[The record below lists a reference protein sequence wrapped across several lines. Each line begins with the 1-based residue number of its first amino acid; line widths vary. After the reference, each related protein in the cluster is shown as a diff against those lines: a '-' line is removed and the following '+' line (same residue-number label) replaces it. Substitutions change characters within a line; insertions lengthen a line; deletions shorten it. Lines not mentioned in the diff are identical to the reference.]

1 MKNLKTNP
9 LKTETMKQ
17 IKIAFTALCAALF
30 AAACSNDNVQNNQE
44 QGKIVDR
51 TRLTAFTMGDEGT
64 RTTADYDGTGISFY
78 WTKDDRLWVNKN
90 TNPMLPADLEQ
101 DADNEINAAINGG
114 ATKVATSKFYFNGTF
129 TEPEYIVRYTGKNGK
144 KDKVTIA
151 TTQAQPNFSDATHLG
166 ESGDCGVGKA
176 TRNGGKY
183 YFTLQHKAAYLTFI
197 PHTSLWYMTARL
209 TQVKVTAEKAIAGEF
224 NFTDTGIDLASRPA
238 ADPSNQSI
246 TLTVNGRMNQLRTR
260 VDSKAFIMVVAP
272 GTYSKLT
279 VEYSLYDNFTK
290 KTGIIKKEYANVTL
304 TPGKNQKITPD
315 LVLPIVRPSVGTWT
329 AYSGAA
335 NINQAMWYIH
345 RGDPKYDLTY
355 SYAIPFQMASREMFH
370 VYTGGLWML
379 KKDHIPGFNAATAHN
394 GVNYSGGGVN
404 NYGFALAEGRPSDA
418 EISKYF
424 FIPFARP
431 LSQSQYT
438 QPDRDRYLPM
448 QGCRYRLSNVNEI
461 FAVDLVNV
469 PGTVIPPPNIGIG
482 THLSENRDPYL
493 YVQ

>member
-1 MKNLKTNP
+1 
-9 LKTETMKQ
+9 MKQ
-17 IKIAFTALCAALF
+17 IKIAFTALYAALF

-51 TRLTAFTMGDEGT
+51 TRLTAFTMGGEGT

-151 TTQAQPNFSDATHLG
+151 TTQAQPYFNDATHLG

-197 PHTSLWYMTARL
+197 PHTSLWFMGTVFL
-209 TQVKVTAEKAIAGEF
+209 KQIKVTADQAIAGEF
-224 NFTDTGIDLASRPA
+224 DFTDTGIDVASRPA
-238 ADPSNQSI
+238 ATPANQSI

-260 VDSKAFIMVVAP
+260 IDSKAFIMVVAP

-345 RGDPKYDLTY
+345 RGDPKYDLTH
-355 SYAIPFQMASREMFH
+355 SYAIPFQIGSREMFH

-418 EISKYF
+418 DISKYF
-424 FIPFARP
+424 FTP
-431 LSQSQYT
+431 LVSPQQFS
-438 QPDRDRYLPM
+438 
-448 QGCRYRLSNVNEI
+448 GSRYRFLPSNGIRCWTSTSAGPAGHMGEV
-461 FAVDLVNV
+461 FAVDLVPTGNDAV
-469 PGTVIPPPNIGIG
+469 PPPNIGIG
-482 THLSENRDPYL
+482 VNYNTIKMQYL

>member
-1 MKNLKTNP
+1 
-9 LKTETMKQ
+9 MKQ

-183 YFTLQHKAAYLTFI
+183 SFTLQHKAAYLTFI
-197 PHTSLWYMTARL
+197 PHTSLWYMSARL

-224 NFTDTGIDLASRPA
+224 DFTDTGIDLASRPA
-238 ADPSNQSI
+238 ATPANQSI
-246 TLTVNGRMNQLRTR
+246 TLTVGAPQHMNTFRTR
-260 VDSKAFIMVVAP
+260 VDSKALIMVVAP

-279 VEYSLYDNFTK
+279 VEYSLYDQFTK

-315 LVLPIVRPSVGTWT
+315 LVLPIIRPSVGTWT

-345 RGDPKYDLTY
+345 RGDPKYDLTH
-355 SYAIPFQMASREMFH
+355 SYLIPFKMSPSAPERFF

-418 EISKYF
+418 DISKYF
-424 FIPFARP
+424 FTP
-431 LSQSQYT
+431 LVSPQQLS
-438 QPDRDRYLPM
+438 
-448 QGCRYRLSNVNEI
+448 GNRYRFLPSNGIRCWTSTSAGPAGHMGEV
-461 FAVDLVNV
+461 FAVDLVPTGNDAV
-469 PGTVIPPPNIGIG
+469 PPPNIGIG
-482 THLSENRDPYL
+482 VNYNTIKMQYL

>member
-1 MKNLKTNP
+1 
-9 LKTETMKQ
+9 MKQ

-151 TTQAQPNFSDATHLG
+151 TTQAQPNFNDATHLG

-197 PHTSLWYMTARL
+197 PHTSLLYAYARL

-238 ADPSNQSI
+238 ATPANQSI
-246 TLTVNGRMNQLRTR
+246 TLTLGTSQHMGTLRTR
-260 VDSKAFIMVVAP
+260 VDSKALIMVVAP

-290 KTGIIKKEYANVTL
+290 QTGVIKKEYANVTL

-315 LVLPIVRPSVGTWT
+315 LVLPILRP
-329 AYSGAA
+329 YSGQWTQMPA
-335 NINQAMWYIH
+335 NVANLNQAMWYIH
-345 RGDPKYDLTY
+345 RGDPKYDLAY
-355 SYAIPFQMASREMFH
+355 SYVIPYKVIATAPERFI
-370 VYTGGLWML
+370 VYTGGLWLL
-379 KKDHIPGFNAATAHN
+379 KKDNIPGFSATVAHN
-394 GVNYSGGGVN
+394 GANYTGGVN
-404 NYGFALAEGRPSDA
+404 NYAFPLAEGRPADA
-418 EISKYF
+418 DISKYF
-424 FIPFARP
+424 FTPFVIPEN
-431 LSQSQYT
+431 QSSHAV
-438 QPDRDRYLPM
+438 PIKDRYKPVK
-448 QGCRYRLSNVNEI
+448 GFRLWTSTTGGAPYHMGEV
-461 FAVDLVNV
+461 FAGDLQPTGND
-469 PGTVIPPPNIGIG
+469 VIPPPNIGIG
-482 THLSENRDPYL
+482 VNYNTVRMPFLFI
-493 YVQ
+493 Q

>member
-1 MKNLKTNP
+1 
-9 LKTETMKQ
+9 MKQ

-151 TTQAQPNFSDATHLG
+151 TTQAQPNFNDATHLG

-197 PHTSLWYMTARL
+197 PHTSLLYAYARL

-238 ADPSNQSI
+238 ATPANQSI
-246 TLTVNGRMNQLRTR
+246 TLTLGTSQHMGTLRTR
-260 VDSKAFIMVVAP
+260 VDSKALIMVVAP

-279 VEYSLYDNFTK
+279 VEYSLYDQFTK

-315 LVLPIVRPSVGTWT
+315 LVLPIIRPSVGTWT

-345 RGDPKYDLTY
+345 RGDPKYDLTH
-355 SYAIPFQMASREMFH
+355 SYLIPFKMSPSAPERFF

-418 EISKYF
+418 DISKYF
-424 FIPFARP
+424 FTP
-431 LSQSQYT
+431 LVSPQQLS
-438 QPDRDRYLPM
+438 
-448 QGCRYRLSNVNEI
+448 GNRYRFLPSNGIRCWTSTSAGPAGHMGEV
-461 FAVDLVNV
+461 FAVDLVPTGNDAV
-469 PGTVIPPPNIGIG
+469 PPPNIGIG
-482 THLSENRDPYL
+482 VNYNTIKMQYL

>member
-1 MKNLKTNP
+1 
-9 LKTETMKQ
+9 MKQ

-44 QGKIVDR
+44 QGKSIDR

-151 TTQAQPNFSDATHLG
+151 TTQAQPNLSDATHLG

-197 PHTSLWYMTARL
+197 PHTSLWFMGTVFLR
-209 TQVKVTAEKAIAGEF
+209 QIKVTADQAIAGEF
-224 NFTDTGIDLASRPA
+224 DFTDTGIDPASRPA
-238 ADPSNQSI
+238 ATPANQSI
-246 TLTVNGRMNQLRTR
+246 TLTLNGRMNQLRTR
-260 VDSKAFIMVVAP
+260 VNSKALIMVVAP

-335 NINQAMWYIH
+335 NLNQAMWYIH
-345 RGDPKYDLTY
+345 RGDPKYDLTH
-355 SYAIPFQMASREMFH
+355 SYAIPIQIGSREMFH

-418 EISKYF
+418 DISKYF
-424 FIPFARP
+424 FTP
-431 LSQSQYT
+431 LVSPQQY
-438 QPDRDRYLPM
+438 L
-448 QGCRYRLSNVNEI
+448 GNRYRFLPANGIRCWTSTSAGPAGHMGEV
-461 FAVDLVNV
+461 FAIDLVPTGNDAV
-469 PGTVIPPPNIGIG
+469 PPPNIGIG
-482 THLSENRDPYL
+482 VNYNTIKMQYL

>member
-1 MKNLKTNP
+1 
-9 LKTETMKQ
+9 MKQ

-197 PHTSLWYMTARL
+197 PHTSLWYMSARL

-224 NFTDTGIDLASRPA
+224 DFTDTGIDLASRPA
-238 ADPSNQSI
+238 ATPANQSI
-246 TLTVNGRMNQLRTR
+246 TLTVGAPQHMNTFRTR
-260 VDSKAFIMVVAP
+260 VDSKALIMVVAP

-279 VEYSLYDNFTK
+279 VEYSLYDQFTK

-315 LVLPIVRPSVGTWT
+315 LVLPIIRPSVGTWT

-345 RGDPKYDLTY
+345 RGDPKYDLTH
-355 SYAIPFQMASREMFH
+355 SYLIPFKMSPSAPERFF

-418 EISKYF
+418 DISKYF
-424 FIPFARP
+424 FTP
-431 LSQSQYT
+431 LVSPQQLS
-438 QPDRDRYLPM
+438 
-448 QGCRYRLSNVNEI
+448 GNRYRFLPSNGIRCWTSTSAGPAGHMGEV
-461 FAVDLVNV
+461 FAVDLVPTGNDAV
-469 PGTVIPPPNIGIG
+469 PPPNIGIG
-482 THLSENRDPYL
+482 VNYNTIKMQYL

>member
-1 MKNLKTNP
+1 
-9 LKTETMKQ
+9 MKQ

-44 QGKIVDR
+44 QGKSIDR

-151 TTQAQPNFSDATHLG
+151 TTQTQPNFNDATHLG

-197 PHTSLWYMTARL
+197 PHTSLWFMGTVFL
-209 TQVKVTAEKAIAGEF
+209 KQIKVTADQAIAGEF
-224 NFTDTGIDLASRPA
+224 DFTDTGIDVASRPA
-238 ADPSNQSI
+238 ATPANQSI

-260 VDSKAFIMVVAP
+260 IDSKAFIMVVAP

-345 RGDPKYDLTY
+345 RGDPKYDLTH
-355 SYAIPFQMASREMFH
+355 SYAIPFQIGSREMFH

-418 EISKYF
+418 DISKYF
-424 FIPFARP
+424 FTP
-431 LSQSQYT
+431 LVSPQQFS
-438 QPDRDRYLPM
+438 
-448 QGCRYRLSNVNEI
+448 GSRYRFLPSNGIRCWTSTSAGPAGHMGEV
-461 FAVDLVNV
+461 FAIDLVPTGNDAV
-469 PGTVIPPPNIGIG
+469 PPPNIGIG
-482 THLSENRDPYL
+482 VNYNTIKMQYL

>member
-1 MKNLKTNP
+1 
-9 LKTETMKQ
+9 MKQ
-17 IKIAFTALCAALF
+17 IKIAFTALYAALF

-51 TRLTAFTMGDEGT
+51 TRLTAITMGGEGT

-78 WTKDDRLWVNKN
+78 WTKDDHLWVNKN

-151 TTQAQPNFSDATHLG
+151 TTQTQPNFSDATHLG

-197 PHTSLWYMTARL
+197 PHTSLWYMVARL

-238 ADPSNQSI
+238 ATPANQSI
-246 TLTVNGRMNQLRTR
+246 TLTVGAPQHMNTFRTR
-260 VDSKAFIMVVAP
+260 VDSKALIMVVAP

-279 VEYSLYDNFTK
+279 VEYSLYDQFTK
-290 KTGIIKKEYANVTL
+290 QTGVIKKEYANVTL

-329 AYSGAA
+329 AYNGAA
-335 NINQAMWYIH
+335 NLNQAMWYIH

-355 SYAIPFQMASREMFH
+355 SYLIPFKISPSLPERFF

-379 KKDHIPGFNAATAHN
+379 KKDNIPGFSATVAPN

-418 EISKYF
+418 DISKYF
-424 FIPFARP
+424 LTPFVTP
-431 LSQSQYT
+431 QY
-438 QPDRDRYLPM
+438 L
-448 QGCRYRLSNVNEI
+448 GGNRYRFLPNNHLRCWTSTSAGPAGHMGEV
-461 FAVDLVNV
+461 FAVDLVPTANDV
-469 PGTVIPPPNIGIG
+469 VPPPNIGIG
-482 THLSENRDPYL
+482 VNYNTITMQYL

>member
-1 MKNLKTNP
+1 
-9 LKTETMKQ
+9 MKQ

-30 AAACSNDNVQNNQE
+30 VAACSNDNVQNNQE

-151 TTQAQPNFSDATHLG
+151 TTQAQPNFNDATHLG

-197 PHTSLWYMTARL
+197 PHTSLFFMYTVFL
-209 TQVKVTAEKAIAGEF
+209 KQIKVTADQAIAGEF
-224 NFTDTGIDLASRPA
+224 DFTDTGIDVTSRPA

-246 TLTVNGRMNQLRTR
+246 TLTIGGNTRMHQLRTR
-260 VDSKAFIMVVAP
+260 VDSKALIMVVAP

-279 VEYSLYDNFTK
+279 VEYSLYDQFTK
-290 KTGIIKKEYANVTL
+290 QTGVIKKEYANVTL

-315 LVLPIVRPSVGTWT
+315 LVLPIVRPSVGTWGGY
-329 AYSGAA
+329 AGVA
-335 NINQAMWYIH
+335 NINEAMWYIH

-355 SYAIPFQMASREMFH
+355 SYLIPFKISPSSPERFF

-418 EISKYF
+418 DISKYF
-424 FIPFARP
+424 LTP
-431 LSQSQYT
+431 LVSPQQYASSY
-438 QPDRDRYLPM
+438 RFLP
-448 QGCRYRLSNVNEI
+448 SNHLRCWTSTSAGAPGHMGEV
-461 FAVDLVNV
+461 FAVDLVPTASDV
-469 PGTVIPPPNIGIG
+469 VPPPNIGIG
-482 THLSENRDPYL
+482 VNYNTIKMQYL

>member
-1 MKNLKTNP
+1 
-9 LKTETMKQ
+9 MKQ

-30 AAACSNDNVQNNQE
+30 VAACSNDNVQNNQE

-51 TRLTAFTMGDEGT
+51 TRLTAFTMGGEGT

-197 PHTSLWYMTARL
+197 PHTSLWYMSARL

-224 NFTDTGIDLASRPA
+224 DFTDTGIDLASRPA
-238 ADPSNQSI
+238 ATPANQSI
-246 TLTVNGRMNQLRTR
+246 TLTVGAPQHMNTFRTR
-260 VDSKAFIMVVAP
+260 VDSKALIMVVAP

-279 VEYSLYDNFTK
+279 VEYSLYDQFTK

-315 LVLPIVRPSVGTWT
+315 LVLPIIRPSVGTWT

-345 RGDPKYDLTY
+345 RGDPKYDLTH
-355 SYAIPFQMASREMFH
+355 SYLIPFKMSPSAPERFF

-418 EISKYF
+418 DISKYF
-424 FIPFARP
+424 FTP
-431 LSQSQYT
+431 LVSPQQLS
-438 QPDRDRYLPM
+438 
-448 QGCRYRLSNVNEI
+448 GNRYRFLPSNGIRCWTSTSAGPAGHMGEV
-461 FAVDLVNV
+461 FAVDLVPTGNDAV
-469 PGTVIPPPNIGIG
+469 PPPNIGIG
-482 THLSENRDPYL
+482 VNYNTIKMQYL

>member
-1 MKNLKTNP
+1 
-9 LKTETMKQ
+9 MKQ

-238 ADPSNQSI
+238 ATPANQSI
-246 TLTVNGRMNQLRTR
+246 TLTVGAPQHMATFRTR
-260 VDSKAFIMVVAP
+260 VDSKALIMVVAP

-279 VEYSLYDNFTK
+279 VEYSLYDQFTK
-290 KTGIIKKEYANVTL
+290 QTGVIKKEYANVTL
-304 TPGKNQKITPD
+304 TPGKNQKIAPD
-315 LVLPIVRPSVGTWT
+315 LVLPIYRLRSGTW
-329 AYSGAA
+329 AQLPAGVA
-335 NINQAMWYIH
+335 NTNQAMWYIN
-345 RGDPKYDLTY
+345 RGNPQYDLTY
-355 SYAIPFQMASREMFH
+355 SYLIPFKITPSAPERFH
-370 VYTGGLWML
+370 VYTGGLWVL
-379 KKDHIPGFNAATAHN
+379 KKDNIPGFSAAVAHN
-394 GVNYSGGGVN
+394 GANYSGTVN
-404 NYGFALAEGRPSDA
+404 NYGISLPAGRPSDT

-431 LSQSQYT
+431 QSQSQYA
-438 QPDRDRYLPM
+438 QPDRDRYLPGPT
-448 QGCRYRLSNVNEI
+448 GCRYRLSNHAEI
-461 FAVDLVNV
+461 FAVDLVPTGSDAV
-469 PGTVIPPPNIGIG
+469 PPPNIGIG
-482 THLSENRDPYL
+482 LHLDGYRDPYL

>member
-1 MKNLKTNP
+1 MNISRLFLLPFTSILLLTVACTNDESTNRTTQQQESATKT
-9 LKTETMKQ
+9 LTTFTTE
-17 IKIAFTALCAALF
+17 
-30 AAACSNDNVQNNQE
+30 D
-44 QGKIVDR
+44 GKS
-51 TRLTAFTMGDEGT
+51 

-78 WTKDDRLWVNKN
+78 WTKDDRIWVNKN
-90 TNPMLPADLEQ
+90 TNPMLSPDLEQ
-101 DADNEINAAINGG
+101 DVRNDINADIG
-114 ATKVATSKFYFNGTF
+114 AGTKVATSKFYFNGTF
-129 TEPEYIVRYTGKNGK
+129 TEPEYIVRYTGKNGE

-151 TTQAQPNFSDATHLG
+151 TTQTQPNFSDATHLG

-197 PHTSLWYMTARL
+197 PHTSLWYMYARL

-238 ADPSNQSI
+238 ATPANQSI
-246 TLTVNGRMNQLRTR
+246 TLTVGAPQHMATFRTR
-260 VDSKAFIMVVAP
+260 VDSKALIMVVAP

-279 VEYSLYDNFTK
+279 VEYSLYDQFTK

-335 NINQAMWYIH
+335 NLNQAMWYIH

-355 SYAIPFQMASREMFH
+355 SYLIPFKMSPSAPERFI

-379 KKDHIPGFNAATAHN
+379 KKDYIPGFNAATAHN

-418 EISKYF
+418 DISKYF
-424 FIPFARP
+424 FTPLVSPQNFGFNRIRFIPANGIRCWTSTSAGPAGHMGEVFA
-431 LSQSQYT
+431 
-438 QPDRDRYLPM
+438 
-448 QGCRYRLSNVNEI
+448 I
-461 FAVDLVNV
+461 DLVPTGNDAV
-469 PGTVIPPPNIGIG
+469 PPPNIGIG
-482 THLSENRDPYL
+482 VNYNTIKMQYL

>member
-1 MKNLKTNP
+1 
-9 LKTETMKQ
+9 MKQ

-151 TTQAQPNFSDATHLG
+151 TTQAQPNFNDATHLG

-197 PHTSLWYMTARL
+197 PHTSLWFMPTVFL
-209 TQVKVTAEKAIAGEF
+209 KQIKVTADQAIAGEF
-224 NFTDTGIDLASRPA
+224 DFTDTGIDVASRPA

-246 TLTVNGRMNQLRTR
+246 TLTIGGNTRMNQLRTR
-260 VDSKAFIMVVAP
+260 VDSKALIMVVAP

-279 VEYSLYDNFTK
+279 VEYSLYDQFTK
-290 KTGIIKKEYANVTL
+290 QTGVIKKEYANVTL

-355 SYAIPFQMASREMFH
+355 SYAIPFQMASREMFY

-418 EISKYF
+418 DISKYF
-424 FIPFARP
+424 FTP
-431 LSQSQYT
+431 LVSPQQYI
-438 QPDRDRYLPM
+438 
-448 QGCRYRLSNVNEI
+448 GNRYRFLPSNHLRCWTSTSAGPAGHMGEV
-461 FAVDLVNV
+461 FAVDVV
-469 PGTVIPPPNIGIG
+469 PTGNDAVPPPNIGIG
-482 THLSENRDPYL
+482 VNYNTIKMQYL